1 MKARV
6 LLTAV
11 VLVLA
16 AGCSPDAAPTAAERP
31 SLDGVGTVGS
41 GHRSD
46 ADSTANQRDG
56 GGTMGAGHAGDPDPE
71 DTEAAD
77 GTGTIGSGH

>member
-6 LLTAV
+6 LLAAV

-16 AGCSPDAAPTAAERP
+16 SGCSSGAAPTAAERP

-46 ADSTANQRDG
+46 ADSTADRTHSEVTVG
-56 GGTMGAGHAGDPDPE
+56 LVHAGDPDPD